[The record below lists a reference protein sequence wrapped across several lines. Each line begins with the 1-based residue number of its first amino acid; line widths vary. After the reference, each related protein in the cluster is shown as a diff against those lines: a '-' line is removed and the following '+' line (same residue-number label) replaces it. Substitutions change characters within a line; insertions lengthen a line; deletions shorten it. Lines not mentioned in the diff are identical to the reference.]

1 MLRYLLI
8 FFLFIQLYLRSEV
21 IDSFENLSGWSL
33 PQISSNAFA
42 SIENVEGY
50 KNKCL
55 KFSVDFNDGFWAQTY
70 KEFKYYDLSEGDI
83 LKFYYKYD
91 GDPVNLYFNLNNNE
105 KLVLGLNPTSV
116 WLPCTIDLKQFSN
129 IDLSKIELMKFVIFG
144 SAGFKGSLTIDQLQ
158 LLRLFPVSSSN
169 LLIDNYEDNE
179 DYNTLLSGVVQYNFL
194 YPTGTNDYILKST
207 NSSENFLILRYVKG
221 TKGKEVKWIIKFLGT
236 AYTNFSQFD
245 NIKFKIKSNS
255 PDVKIGVSLQYSGY
269 IYNLNSS
276 THNFYNNWQTIK
288 IPVKYFIDRDLKSV
302 GEIQF
307 IFLLKNF
314 IENDLNSFEI
324 YIDDLELEREFKPEG
339 VVKTVE
345 NFEYF
350 NSSSWVKFGHN
361 NNKIEVS
368 SVDGIDGKSFKIDFN
383 FIDGDFLLIERY
395 FYLNLRNKILKFKFK
410 SEGEI
415 NNLEVKVS
423 DKKDWQNVSV
433 TYIRKFYN
441 IVGTTCDWIEL
452 KIEPDDW
459 QYFSSDNDK
468 IRKSLNLGQI
478 EKIWL
483 TISQSGN
490 SQKSS
495 FYIDELE
502 LTEKLE
508 SNYILKN
515 GKIIESFK
523 IENIYF
529 SPNNDG
535 FNDRVKF
542 LFNLKEDCKISL
554 YIFNLKGELVKSIFN
569 YGEPFNFNKGEHFI
583 EWDGR
588 DDNNKILDNGIY
600 TFKFIAESS
609 AIREEV
615 KKIIII
621 SK

>member
-1 MLRYLLI
+1 M
-8 FFLFIQLYLRSEV
+8 
-21 IDSFENLSGWSL
+21 
-33 PQISSNAFA
+33 
-42 SIENVEGY
+42 
-50 KNKCL
+50 
-55 KFSVDFNDGFWAQTY
+55 
-70 KEFKYYDLSEGDI
+70 
-83 LKFYYKYD
+83 
-91 GDPVNLYFNLNNNE
+91 
-105 KLVLGLNPTSV
+105 
-116 WLPCTIDLKQFSN
+116 
-129 IDLSKIELMKFVIFG
+129 
-144 SAGFKGSLTIDQLQ
+144 
-158 LLRLFPVSSSN
+158 
-169 LLIDNYEDNE
+169 
-179 DYNTLLSGVVQYNFL
+179 
-194 YPTGTNDYILKST
+194 
-207 NSSENFLILRYVKG
+207 
-221 TKGKEVKWIIKFLGT
+221 
-236 AYTNFSQFD
+236 
-245 NIKFKIKSNS
+245 
-255 PDVKIGVSLQYSGY
+255 
-269 IYNLNSS
+269 
-276 THNFYNNWQTIK
+276 
-288 IPVKYFIDRDLKSV
+288 
-302 GEIQF
+302 
-307 IFLLKNF
+307 
-314 IENDLNSFEI
+314 NSFEI

-350 NSSSWVKFGHN
+350 NSSSWAKFGHN

-600 TFKFIAESS
+600 IFKFIAESS